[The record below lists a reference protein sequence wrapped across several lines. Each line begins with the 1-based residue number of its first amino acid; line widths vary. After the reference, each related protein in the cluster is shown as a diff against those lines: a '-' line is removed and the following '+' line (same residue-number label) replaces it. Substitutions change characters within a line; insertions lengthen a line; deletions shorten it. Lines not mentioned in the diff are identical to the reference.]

1 MPRGDGSGP
10 QGAGTMTGRGAGYCA
25 GNHVPGFQNGGAA
38 FGKRGC
44 RRGAGNGGNGAMR
57 GAMNG
62 AGMRGQHGNR
72 FQFKQTGL
80 TGWQRAGMA
89 MNPAADADS
98 QAALRMRA
106 DALQAELGHVQSL
119 LQQPEGE

>member
-1 MPRGDGSGP
+1 MPKGDGSGP
-10 QGAGTMTGRGAGYCA
+10 QGAGAMTGRGAGYCA
-25 GNHVPGFQNGGAA
+25 GNNVPGFQNGGAG

-44 RRGAGNGGNGAMR
+44 RRGYGNGGNAAMR

-62 AGMRGQHGNR
+62 AGMRGNR

-98 QAALRMRA
+98 QEMLRKRA
-106 DALQAELGHVQSL
+106 DVLQMELGRINAL
-119 LQQPEGE
+119 LEKPESE